1 MQQRLA
7 ALLLAASLLAALP
20 LAALLLLGAARRL
33 VAPQG
38 QQGQQP
44 LAALPLAAL
53 LLAAGEG
60 LARAAPAAEHAHPC
74 GSHKRFPGDPS
85 SCFPWE
91 RF

>member
-1 MQQRLA
+1 MHQPRA
-7 ALLLAASLLAALP
+7 ALLLAALP

-53 LLAAGEG
+53 PLAALLLAAGEE